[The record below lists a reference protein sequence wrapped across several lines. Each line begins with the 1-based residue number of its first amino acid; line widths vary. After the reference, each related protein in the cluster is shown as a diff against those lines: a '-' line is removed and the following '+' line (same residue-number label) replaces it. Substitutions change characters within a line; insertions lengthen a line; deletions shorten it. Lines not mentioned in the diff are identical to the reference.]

1 MAAANQSA
9 MGDSDP
15 IWICTVVIPSSME
28 QRVVPTK
35 TMINS
40 LPCSI
45 MITTVV
51 VLSIVSP
58 KTRNVRDQDLIAIR
72 GGPDP

>member
-1 MAAANQSA
+1 MQ
-9 MGDSDP
+9 
-15 IWICTVVIPSSME
+15 
-28 QRVVPTK
+28 TK
-35 TMINS
+35 IRINS

-45 MITTVV
+45 MIAIVV

-58 KTRNVRDQDLIAIR
+58 KTRNVRDQDLNAIR

>member
-1 MAAANQSA
+1 
-9 MGDSDP
+9 
-15 IWICTVVIPSSME
+15 ME

-45 MITTVV
+45 MIATVV
-51 VLSIVSP
+51 ILSIVLP

>member
-1 MAAANQSA
+1 MQ
-9 MGDSDP
+9 
-15 IWICTVVIPSSME
+15 
-28 QRVVPTK
+28 TK
-35 TMINS
+35 TRINS
-40 LPCSI
+40 LPYSI